1 MSLNPEIDFQYLFCL
16 ASNILT
22 HLSLDL
28 VIPSCIILSAVKRIF
43 LSVNSIL
50 MFK

>member
-22 HLSLDL
+22 HLFLDL
-28 VIPSCIILSAVKRIF
+28 VIPSCIILSAVKRI
-43 LSVNSIL
+43 L
-50 MFK
+50 MLIAF